1 MLKSKIWTCAALLAA
16 GAAMP
21 AAAQAPNAE
30 LLGAQ
35 AKAMATLSFLD
46 GEWAGPAEAN
56 EPKGVLRMTQTER
69 SGTLLDG
76 TIRLVEG
83 RSFDKAGKTLFNA
96 FAVISYDVRTSR
108 YMITSHAS
116 GYSTTAELKLVPNG
130 FEWDVPA
137 GPSALLHFSATVKDG
152 LWTEVGDFIGP
163 DGTPRR
169 TFEMKVRKLRA
180 TTWPAQSAVK
190 YK

>member
-1 MLKSKIWTCAALLAA
+1 VFAA
-16 GAAMP
+16 GLAVP
-21 AAAQAPNAE
+21 AGAQAPNAA
-30 LLGAQ
+30 LLAEQ
-35 AKAMATLSFLD
+35 AKAMAALSFLD

-108 YMITSHAS
+108 YLITSHAS

-137 GPSALLHFSATVKDG
+137 GPNARLHFSAVVKDG

-169 TFEMKVRKLRA
+169 TFEMKVRRLRA
-180 TTWPAQSAVK
+180 TNWPAGSLVK